1 MANPNAPF
9 GFAESHRLGAAPNYQ
24 NSRRYISPT
33 YGTSLFFGDPV
44 ISLAGYVTQGTPA
57 AIGSGGGPN
66 VCGIFIGCEYMS
78 ISQKKWIPNM
88 MWTGG
93 GADAVNSGSGFDV
106 WAKVIDDPETV
117 FRVQANGIVTQAMVG
132 LLATYVNGTGSTAT
146 GRSGAMLDI
155 TTNAPTA
162 SPPTGTNLAYPFKIV
177 DLVRDPPETPG
188 ADITTAYNWA
198 YVTFN
203 QQTFRAVSGS
213 ATIGN

>member
-88 MWTGG
+88 MWT
-93 GADAVNSGSGFDV
+93 
-106 WAKVIDDPETV
+106 
-117 FRVQANGIVTQAMVG
+117 QAMVG

-177 DLVRDPPETPG
+177 DLVRDPPGTPG